1 MLKSIRRKLHLD
13 NYKLETVAK
22 ACNIEISNL
31 HRALADCEL
40 IYRINNKLNIFWNN
54 VSINTHYFMIF
65 LVYSPHTRGWTW
77 LPIYKHIIVIIFPAY
92 AGVNPYQKN
101 VWKRGKHIP
110 RIRGGEPFTS
120 SNQNNIF
127 PYSPHTRGWTW
138 IEKVVPPSLLIF
150 PAYAGVNLNS
160 FNIIPWRSNIP
171 RIRGGEPK
179 IKARKHAKGGYS
191 PHTRGWTWNYI

>member
-65 LVYSPHTRGWTW
+65 LVYSPHTRGWTYTP
-77 LPIYKHIIVIIFPAY
+77 LKQINY
-92 AGVNPYQKN
+92 
-101 VWKRGKHIP
+101 
-110 RIRGGEPFTS
+110 TS
-120 SNQNNIF
+120 
-127 PYSPHTRGWTW
+127 
-138 IEKVVPPSLLIF
+138 IF
-150 PAYAGVNLNS
+150 PAYAGVNLLRL
-160 FNIIPWRSNIP
+160 FFTMMRYNIPRIRGGEPGWVDGIKDTVLYSPHTRGWTCNRHACLLVLVIFPAYAGVNLTEHETYKSTLNIP

-179 IKARKHAKGGYS
+179 MHYILSCLTTYS
-191 PHTRGWTWNYI
+191 PHTRGWT